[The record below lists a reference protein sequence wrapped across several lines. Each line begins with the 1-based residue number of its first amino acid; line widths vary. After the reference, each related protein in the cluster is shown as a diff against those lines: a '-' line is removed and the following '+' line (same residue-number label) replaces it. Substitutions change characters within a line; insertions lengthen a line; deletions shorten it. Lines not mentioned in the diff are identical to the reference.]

1 MKVGCHDPYVCGTSI
16 GIGCFVAILL
26 VIFLVWKI
34 SLCIKARTIG
44 IDMDDFMQA
53 EVKPENEGQGPGRRD
68 SMVVWT

>member
-1 MKVGCHDPYVCGTSI
+1 M
-16 GIGCFVAILL
+16 AILL